1 MKKNNIDARGLQV
14 AEVEIIYKVKQKA
27 SERPR
32 IKGSRNAS
40 EIFCSVYDPN
50 KIAHKEF
57 FYAMYLNNAN
67 AVLSVMKVSEG
78 SINGTICDPIII
90 LQAAIKLN
98 AQAIILSHNHPSGN
112 LTPSEADKK
121 ITQKIKQGA
130 ELFSIRI
137 HDHIIINAENEY
149 FSFADD
155 GLI

>member
-1 MKKNNIDARGLQV
+1 MIDARGLEV
-14 AEVEIIYKVKQKA
+14 SEVEIIYKTTQKA
-27 SERPR
+27 SERPT
-32 IKGSRNAS
+32 IKRSLHAS
-40 EIFCSVYDPN
+40 EIFYKVYDPN

-112 LTPSEADKK
+112 LTPSESDKRM
-121 ITQKIKQGA
+121 TQKIKQGA

-137 HDHIIINAENEY
+137 HDHIILTPENEY

>member
-14 AEVEIIYKVKQKA
+14 AEVEIIYKVTQKA
-27 SERPR
+27 SERPT

-40 EIFCSVYDPN
+40 EIFYSVYDPN

-112 LTPSEADKK
+112 LTPSEADKRM
-121 ITQKIKQGA
+121 TQKIKQSA
-130 ELFSIRI
+130 ELFSIRLF
-137 HDHIIINAENEY
+137 DHIIINAENQF